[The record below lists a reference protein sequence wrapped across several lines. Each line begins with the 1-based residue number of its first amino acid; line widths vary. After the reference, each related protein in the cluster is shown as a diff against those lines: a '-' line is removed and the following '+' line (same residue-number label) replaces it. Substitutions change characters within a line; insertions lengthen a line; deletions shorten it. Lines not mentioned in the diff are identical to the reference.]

1 MLYLFALDES
11 VNSFLNE
18 RKLLEETSSILNF
31 RNNRLILIKK
41 QKQKW
46 YYCSLFKDMKLRAEF
61 CFIKNQLLSSDPW
74 FLLHTT
80 NPTSI
85 IHQFLF
91 MCFRGNEITDILRY
105 PDRLQL
111 EIQKE
116 RNLRLL
122 SAFGVGNLRSLVYNG
137 YNPYVI
143 REYLGWFL

>member
-46 YYCSLFKDMKLRAEF
+46 YYCSLFKDMKLGAEF
-61 CFIKNQLLSSDPW
+61 CFIKIQLLSSDPW

-80 NPTSI
+80 YPTSKSI
-85 IHQFLF
+85 NSYLCVLGEMKLQTFWGILTDFSLK
-91 MCFRGNEITDILRY
+91 FRKREIWDYCQHLE
-105 PDRLQL
+105 L
-111 EIQKE
+111 EISE
-116 RNLRLL
+116 VLFIMDITHM
-122 SAFGVGNLRSLVYNG
+122 S
-137 YNPYVI
+137 
-143 REYLGWFL
+143 